1 MRHKCTVVPAT
12 HQELQET
19 QTAGRSLLLEGRG
32 MQAYLSVGEGLGVLC
47 PVLAPPCKFCTCS
60 STDCLLQMW
69 LLTRISV
76 WLGGRGMMLVK
87 CTNCT
92 VLCTSSLGLGVRI
105 MGAEFQPSARKEETL
120 CLAPAWAALSVVT
133 GVLEVGTCPERHPLA
148 LDCAGPWG
156 RGCSSSRAT
165 RDTAPLSPQSSCICT
180 AAGLHKPAF
189 PFRCFC
195 VCCFNVLRGSCQT
208 CEPGLSKFPS
218 NILILGLSRA
228 LVKKLHGLCVVS
240 PVLFFP
246 YTMLF
251 LVCGFSELRLV
262 RNVYVEL

>member
-1 MRHKCTVVPAT
+1 
-12 HQELQET
+12 
-19 QTAGRSLLLEGRG
+19 
-32 MQAYLSVGEGLGVLC
+32 
-47 PVLAPPCKFCTCS
+47 
-60 STDCLLQMW
+60 MW
-69 LLTRISV
+69 
-76 WLGGRGMMLVK
+76 VK

-92 VLCTSSLGLGVRI
+92 VSCTSSLGLGVRI

-120 CLAPAWAALSVVT
+120 CLAPARAALSIAT

-148 LDCAGPWG
+148 LDCAGPWDGG
-156 RGCSSSRAT
+156 RSSSRAP
-165 RDTAPLSPQSSCICT
+165 RDTAPLSARSSSICT
-180 AAGLHKPAF
+180 AVGLHKPAF
-189 PFRCFC
+189 PFRCFK
-195 VCCFNVLRGSCQT
+195 VLRGGCQT

>member
-1 MRHKCTVVPAT
+1 MRHECTVVPAHPPRSRRHT
-12 HQELQET
+12 DCRPLPPT
-19 QTAGRSLLLEGRG
+19 WGKRDAGLP
-32 MQAYLSVGEGLGVLC
+32 LSVGEGLRVLW

-60 STDCLLQMW
+60 STGCLLQMW

-76 WLGGRGMMLVK
+76 WLGGRGMMSVK

-92 VLCTSSLGLGVRI
+92 VSCTSSLVRI
-105 MGAEFQPSARKEETL
+105 MGAEFQPSARKEEMF
-120 CLAPAWAALSVVT
+120 CLAPAQAALSVVT
-133 GVLEVGTCPERHPLA
+133 GALEVGTCPERHPLA

-156 RGCSSSRAT
+156 GGCSSSRAA
-165 RDTAPLSPQSSCICT
+165 RDTAPLSSQSSSICT

-195 VCCFNVLRGSCQT
+195 VRCFNVLRGSCQT

-218 NILILGLSRA
+218 NILILGLSCA
-228 LVKKLHGLCVVS
+228 LVKKLHGLFVVS